1 MFILQQSYKS
11 MRDAYIK
18 NLSINVIRAIKHFS
32 GMEPQTIGSYEKFL
46 LNFVS
51 LPTARK
57 LIADMI
63 ESGFVVV
70 SNDSQD
76 KRKKLLELHEFDYE
90 KFL

>member
-1 MFILQQSYKS
+1 MPILQQSYKS
-11 MRDAYIK
+11 MRDPHIK
-18 NLSINVIRAIKHFS
+18 NLSINIIRAIKHFS

-51 LPTARK
+51 PTARK

-63 ESGFVVV
+63 ESRFVVV

-76 KRKKLLELHEFDYE
+76 KRKKLLELQEFDYE